1 MEDLLFIG
9 ADEGRY
15 HDRILG
21 GLEAGGLIVLE
32 ALGKAVGGLLDHGAA
47 HMDGHKALLEEKLG
61 IADGIIG
68 AAVDGNVALDLEEA
82 GIEATGSEALGIESD
97 VLDHSVQLPT
107 TRHGADKG
115 TFGEDR
121 IHTA

>member
-1 MEDLLFIG
+1 
-9 ADEGRY
+9 
-15 HDRILG
+15 
-21 GLEAGGLIVLE
+21 
-32 ALGKAVGGLLDHGAA
+32 
-47 HMDGHKALLEEKLG
+47 MDGHKALLEEELG

-107 TRHGADKG
+107 TRHGADEG

-121 IHTA
+121 IYTA